1 MKPRL
6 TIAYIGNLIDIVSTL
21 YFTSIGF
28 VEINPIMAWL
38 LQWPILFIAV
48 KILVMTFYVIL
59 LWYARHEMMAVI
71 ASWFASL
78 LYGVLQFTM
87 FGFLCKC
94 FVDKTEQKENLL

>member
-1 MKPRL
+1 MKTRL
-6 TIAYIGNLIDIVSTL
+6 TIAYVGNLIDIIATL

-78 LYGVLQFTM
+78 LYGGIAIYYVWFFCASIL
-87 FGFLCKC
+87 
-94 FVDKTEQKENLL
+94 